1 MESTPCTVTLYTN
14 PPEEPT
20 MERSEHTANLGMEA
34 AIPHLRRYPAPVPT
48 RKLSWLSTLLIR
60 ICGF

>member
-1 MESTPCTVTLYTN
+1 
-14 PPEEPT
+14 

-48 RKLSWLSTLLIR
+48 RRLSWLSILLIR